1 VTAVRRG
8 ASQRSVAASEGVA
21 LRTVQRWVERAGDQR
36 LDRVDWAD
44 HSSRPLTTRRTPHDI
59 EDVVLEV
66 RERLEAGPLGEH
78 GAEAIG
84 RELEA
89 MALAGL
95 LPGPIP
101 AVRTIGRI
109 LERRGVLD
117 GRRRVRRPAPPPGW
131 YLPSVAD
138 RTEELDSLDAVVG
151 LTVTGGREVDVLT
164 ATSLHG
170 GLGQAWPGWA
180 VTARSTIDAL
190 TERWRAHGRPGFAQ
204 FDNDTRFHGF
214 PAQDRSLGRVVRF
227 CLSMGVV
234 PVFPPPLE
242 TGFQAAIENLNGR
255 WQRAL
260 WRREPF
266 TTMEDLRA
274 RSAAWQEALAARH
287 AVRIEGAP
295 ERRPFPAP
303 WELERAGIARMV
315 YLRRTDEHGRIRLFL
330 RAIEIDRHWLHRL
343 VRVEVDLETAALRC
357 HALRRRHPT
366 EQPLL
371 AERTLDPPPPLT
383 LRYRH
388 PDDTEDDGK

>member
-274 RSAAWQEALAARH
+274 PLGRLAGGAGGAPRGAHRGRTRAPAVPGPLGAGACRDRTDGLSAPDRRARAHPALPPGDRDRSPLAPPARAGRGRPRDRRPALPRPAAQASDRTAAAGRADPRSAASADA
-287 AVRIEGAP
+287 
-295 ERRPFPAP
+295 
-303 WELERAGIARMV
+303 
-315 YLRRTDEHGRIRLFL
+315 
-330 RAIEIDRHWLHRL
+330 
-343 VRVEVDLETAALRC
+343 EVSTPR
-357 HALRRRHPT
+357 
-366 EQPLL
+366 
-371 AERTLDPPPPLT
+371 
-383 LRYRH
+383 
-388 PDDTEDDGK
+388 